1 MRMNIIVAVQFCG
14 NEASRD
20 VPEEHSYNPLIR
32 VGRFRIL
39 GGGGGGSKGEQSV
52 PNNYISHLKI

>member
-39 GGGGGGSKGEQSV
+39 GGGGGGGGEQGGA
-52 PNNYISHLKI
+52 ISAK